1 MIEICAW
8 NEWHSIAITGAMR
21 MKSTMQRVLIVML
34 VAFLLFPSIGT
45 TLGSEPEI
53 MFCAQVQDYIE
64 HPSDYVC
71 VDVVAGNNN
80 DADIYIQR
88 IDLFREDT
96 NTLLT
101 SIPVDAVLKP
111 LNVPY
116 TTSEF
121 KSAFFSRVELPEDAK
136 TAEDFMSENQGLTYY
151 EMVTIPMDELLD
163 DVRPDQVYR
172 IKGVIVYEMNDKTYE
187 AQDQSGGYYAEAP
200 AFLEEEADLGENMIL
215 AVPSG
220 WSRADMHTHSRPSS
234 NDSNSYVDEM
244 IAAANTALGS
254 STQRKTISFTDHNDQ
269 MNLTEWNDRNNE
281 IDGQQSNYPN
291 VTEGKN
297 LELTT
302 SSTNDHMITVGLT
315 SFIPGT
321 NTLSNYISTLNTQ
334 GAIGGPAHP
343 AHLLYPWSD
352 ADLQTS
358 GMKATELGDSGV
370 PFQGNINDWDLMLKT
385 GINSTVPSG
394 SYEIGLGGSDAHST
408 TPIGRGVTWLY
419 NVTSSESSIKTAVN
433 SRKVSFALNTHTW
446 SSFSLNS
453 NSTTYAMGVTN
464 GVINGS
470 TITLNI
476 QHEAIGGYTRQIT
489 NVRIVKY
496 DTVDNTVRT
505 YDMAPSTSTSTSKSF
520 SSTHSM
526 YPRTNSK
533 GYYRIEVT
541 VIHTAFSGA
550 PEYFGK
556 AYTNPIFFSR
566 GSN

>member
-1 MIEICAW
+1 MALNSNNRSDVHEEHHAK
-8 NEWHSIAITGAMR
+8 SIDCYVGSLLTVPFHRHDARVRTGNH
-21 MKSTMQRVLIVML
+21 VLYL
-34 VAFLLFPSIGT
+34 
-45 TLGSEPEI
+45 
-53 MFCAQVQDYIE
+53 VQDYIE

-172 IKGVIVYEMNDKTYE
+172 IKGVIVYEMNGKTYE

-302 SSTNDHMITVGLT
+302 LTATDDHLITVGLT
-315 SFIPGT
+315 SFIPGR
-321 NTLSNYISTLNTQ
+321 NSLSNYLSILNTQ
-334 GAIGGPAHP
+334 GALGGPAHP
-343 AHLLYPWSD
+343 HTWPYEWTWT
-352 ADLQTS
+352 DLQTS
-358 GMKATELGDSGV
+358 GMKATELGASGT
-370 PFQGNINDWDLMLKT
+370 PHQANIDAWDFMLKA
-385 GINSTVPSG
+385 GISSTVPSG

-408 TPIGRGVTWLY
+408 FSIGKGVTWLY

-446 SSFSLNS
+446 SSFSLYS

-520 SSTHSM
+520 SSTNTM
-526 YPRTNSK
+526 YPKLNSK

-541 VIHTAFSGA
+541 VQHTTEAGST
-550 PEYFGK
+550 YIGK

>member
-1 MIEICAW
+1 
-8 NEWHSIAITGAMR
+8 
-21 MKSTMQRVLIVML
+21 MKSTMQRVLIAML

-53 MFCAQVQDYIE
+53 MFCVQVQDYIE

-80 DADIYIQR
+80 DADIHIQR
-88 IDLFREDT
+88 IDLFRVDT

-111 LNVPY
+111 LNTPY

-121 KSAFFSRVELPEDAK
+121 KSAFFSRVELPDDAK
-136 TAEDFMSENQGLTYY
+136 TAEDFMSENLGLTYY

-172 IKGVIVYEMNDKTYE
+172 IKGVIVYEMNGKTYE

-200 AFLEEEADLGENMIL
+200 AFLEEEADPGEKIIL

-220 WSRADMHTHSRPSS
+220 WSRADMHTHARPSS
-234 NDSNSYVDEM
+234 NDAYSYVNEM
-244 IAAANTALGS
+244 IAAAQNALGS
-254 STQRKTISFTDHNDQ
+254 STQRKAISFTDHND
-269 MNLTEWNDRNNE
+269 MMVLSLWTSRNNE
-281 IDGQQSNYPN
+281 IDNLQSTYPY
-291 VTEGKN
+291 VTGGKN

-315 SFIPGT
+315 GFIPGT
-321 NTLSNYISTLNTQ
+321 NTLSNYMSTLNAQ
-334 GAIGGPAHP
+334 GALGGPAHP
-343 AHLLYPWSD
+343 ASSYSWTDS
-352 ADLQTS
+352 DLQTS
-358 GMKATELGDSGV
+358 GMKVTELGASGL
-370 PFQGNINDWDLMLKT
+370 PYQGNINDWDLMLRT
-385 GINSTVPSG
+385 GISSTVPSG
-394 SYEIGLGGSDAHST
+394 SYEIGLGGSDAHSASSVGKG
-408 TPIGRGVTWLY
+408 ITWLY
-419 NVTSSESSIKTAVN
+419 GVTSSGSSIKTAVN

-446 SSFSLNS
+446 SSFSLYS

-464 GVINGS
+464 GVVNGS

-476 QHEAIGGYTRQIT
+476 LHEAIGGYTRQIT

-520 SSTHSM
+520 SSTHTM
-526 YPRTNSK
+526 YPKLNSK
-533 GYYRIEVT
+533 GYYRIEIT
-541 VIHTAFSGA
+541 VLHTTEAGST
-550 PEYFGK
+550 YIGK

>member
-1 MIEICAW
+1 
-8 NEWHSIAITGAMR
+8 

-45 TLGSEPEI
+45 THGSEPEI
-53 MFCAQVQDYIE
+53 MFCVHVQDYIE

-116 TTSEF
+116 TTAEF
-121 KSAFFSRVELPEDAK
+121 KSAFFSRVELPDDAK
-136 TAEDFMSENQGLTYY
+136 TAEDFMAENQGLTYY

-172 IKGVIVYEMNDKTYE
+172 IKGVIVYEMNGKTYE

-220 WSRADMHTHSRPSS
+220 WSRADMHIHSIYSDGTFIDWLFS
-234 NDSNSYVDEM
+234 
-244 IAAANTALGS
+244 AAQSVLGS
-254 STQRKTISFTDHNDQ
+254 STQRKTISITDHND
-269 MNLTEWNDRNNE
+269 MMDSLEWSVRNDV
-281 IDGQQSNYPN
+281 IDYYQQDFAY
-291 VTEGKN
+291 VTVGRN

-302 SSTNDHMITVGLT
+302 SSTNDHLITVGLT
-315 SFIPGT
+315 GFIPGT
-321 NTLSNYISTLNTQ
+321 NSLSNYLSILNTQ
-334 GAIGGPAHP
+334 GALGGPAHP
-343 AHLLYPWSD
+343 KSSLYTWEN
-352 ADLQTS
+352 AQLQSS
-358 GMKATELGDSGV
+358 GMKATELGNGGT
-370 PFQGNINDWDLMLKT
+370 PHQGNIDAWDLMLKT
-385 GINSTVPSG
+385 GISSTVPGG
-394 SYEIGLGGSDAHST
+394 SYEIGLGGSDAHFSSSVGQG
-408 TPIGRGVTWLY
+408 ITWLY
-419 NVTSSESSIKTAVN
+419 GVTSSESTIKTAVN
-433 SRKVSFALNTHTW
+433 SRKVSFALSTHTW
-446 SSFSLNS
+446 ANFSLNS

-464 GVINGS
+464 GVVNGS

-496 DTVDNTVRT
+496 DTVDNAVRI
-505 YDMAPSTSTSTSKSF
+505 YDMIPSSSTATSKSF
-520 SSTHSM
+520 SSTNNM
-526 YPRTNSK
+526 YPKVNSK

-541 VIHTAFSGA
+541 VQHTDLPGGIT
-550 PEYFGK
+550 YLGK

>member
-1 MIEICAW
+1 
-8 NEWHSIAITGAMR
+8 
-21 MKSTMQRVLIVML
+21 MKSTIQRVLIVML
-34 VAFLLFPSIGT
+34 VAFILFPSIGT

-116 TTSEF
+116 TTAEF
-121 KSAFFSRVELPEDAK
+121 KSAFFSRVELPDDAK

-172 IKGVIVYEMNDKTYE
+172 IKGVIVYEMNGNTYE

-220 WSRADMHTHSRPSS
+220 WSRADMHIHSIYSDGTFIDWLFSAAQSS
-234 NDSNSYVDEM
+234 
-244 IAAANTALGS
+244 LGS
-254 STQRKTISFTDHNDQ
+254 STQRKTISITDHND
-269 MNLTEWNDRNNE
+269 MMDSLEWSVRNDV
-281 IDGQQSNYPN
+281 IDYYQQYFDY
-291 VTEGKN
+291 VTVGRN

-315 SFIPGT
+315 GFIPGT
-321 NTLSNYISTLNTQ
+321 NSLSNYLSTLNNQ
-334 GAIGGPAHP
+334 GALGGPAHP
-343 AHLLYPWSD
+343 KSSPYTWSNT
-352 ADLQTS
+352 DLQTS
-358 GMKATELGDSGV
+358 GLKVTELGNGGT
-370 PFQGNINDWDLMLKT
+370 PHQGNIDAWDLMLKT
-385 GINSTVPSG
+385 GISSTVPSG
-394 SYEIGLGGSDAHST
+394 SYEIGLGGSDAHFSSSVGQG
-408 TPIGRGVTWLY
+408 ITWLY
-419 NVTSSESSIKTAVN
+419 GVTSSESTIKTAVN
-433 SRKVSFALNTHTW
+433 SRKVSFALSTHTW
-446 SSFSLNS
+446 ASFSLYS

-505 YDMAPSTSTSTSKSF
+505 YDMTPSSSTATSKSF
-520 SSTHSM
+520 SSTNNM
-526 YPRTNSK
+526 YPKVNSK

-541 VIHTAFSGA
+541 VQHTDLPGGIT
-550 PEYFGK
+550 YLGK

>member
-1 MIEICAW
+1 
-8 NEWHSIAITGAMR
+8 
-21 MKSTMQRVLIVML
+21 MKSTMQRVLIGML
-34 VAFLLFPSIGT
+34 VVFLLFPSLGT

-53 MFCAQVQDYIE
+53 MFCIQVQDYIE

-80 DADIYIQR
+80 DADIHIQR

-116 TTSEF
+116 TTAEF
-121 KSAFFSRVELPEDAK
+121 KSAFFSRVELPDDAK
-136 TAEDFMSENQGLTYY
+136 TAEYFMSENQGLTYY
-151 EMVTIPMDELLD
+151 EMVTIPTDELLD

-172 IKGVIVYEMNDKTYE
+172 IKGVIVYEMNGKTYE
-187 AQDQSGGYYAEAP
+187 VQDQSGGYYAEAP
-200 AFLEEEADLGENMIL
+200 AFLEEEADPGENMIL

-220 WSRADMHTHSRPSS
+220 WSRADMHTHSNWSDGISPV
-234 NDSNSYVDEM
+234 NSLV
-244 IAAANTALGS
+244 IAAQAVLGS
-254 STQRKTISFTDHNDQ
+254 TSQRKTISITDHNDM
-269 MNLTEWNDRNNE
+269 MNSAEWVARNGE
-281 IDGQQSNYPN
+281 IDGCQTQYPN
-291 VTEGKN
+291 VTVGKN

-315 SFIPGT
+315 GFIPGT
-321 NTLSNYISTLNTQ
+321 NTLSNYISTLTAQ
-334 GAIGGPAHP
+334 GALGGPAHP
-343 AHLLYPWSD
+343 LTWPYEWNWT
-352 ADLQTS
+352 DLQTS
-358 GMKATELGDSGV
+358 GMKATELGSSGT
-370 PFQGNINDWDLMLKT
+370 PHQGNIDAWDFMLKT
-385 GINSTVPSG
+385 GINTTVPNG
-394 SYEIGLGGSDAHST
+394 SYEIGLGGSDAHISSSVGKG
-408 TPIGRGVTWLY
+408 ITWLY
-419 NVTSSESSIKTAVN
+419 GVTSSHSSIKTAVN

-446 SSFSLNS
+446 SNFSLNS
-453 NSTTYAMGVTN
+453 NSNTYAMGVTN

-489 NVRIVKY
+489 NVKIVKY

-505 YDMAPSTSTSTSKSF
+505 YNMTPSTSTSTSKTF
-520 SSTHSM
+520 SSTNTM
-526 YPRTNSK
+526 YPKLNSN

-541 VIHTAFSGA
+541 VQHTNVDGIT
-550 PEYFGK
+550 YIGK